1 MAAQAWDMTVARMAA
16 PTTVQLMAVPARV
29 TTAEPTA
36 EPTAEQTAEQ
46 TAPLTAEPMVALTAE
61 QTAPHSP

>member
-46 TAPLTAEPMVALTAE
+46 TAP
-61 QTAPHSP
+61 HSP